1 MTSATWDV
9 TNFSDDKY
17 NNPLNWNDS
26 TIPGSTDTAFFGTS
40 NQTSVS
46 ITTDNKV
53 GTWMFNKDAENYS
66 FNIGFV
72 RLEFYLAGIVI
83 NGGSVHI
90 TNSGMLSFF
99 NNSTAGNAVITN
111 THDLFFLDGSTAGNA
126 TIFSGDGSL
135 FTNVLA
141 FAGDSTAGNAT
152 ITNNRKVVFQERATG
167 GAATINNNAGGTV
180 DFSQS
185 SGPFGD
191 NKLTVG
197 SIAGAGTYV
206 LGADQL
212 KVLSGDVSGAM
223 DDGISPAVG
232 GSLVKVG
239 HSTLT
244 LSGAGNTYSGGTT
257 LEGGTFDVAR
267 LGAAGTGAIAFAGRA
282 TLKVENT
289 ALSSHVF
296 ATNPIDFFAKHDV
309 LDLTGLHFHAGAKAT
324 YHKASHHLTVHSG
337 GVTDTLTL
345 LSPHGTHFET
355 ASDHHLGTDV
365 FLMFA

>member
-66 FNIGFV
+66 VNIGFV
-72 RLEFYLAGIVI
+72 ALDFYLAGIVI

-135 FTNVLA
+135 FTNALA
-141 FAGDSTAGNAT
+141 FVGDALRETQPSRIIARWSFKKGRPAVPRLSTTTLAARSISLSHQVRSAT
-152 ITNNRKVVFQERATG
+152 I
-167 GAATINNNAGGTV
+167 
-180 DFSQS
+180 S
-185 SGPFGD
+185 SPSDRLPGPEP
-191 NKLTVG
+191 
-197 SIAGAGTYV
+197 
-206 LGADQL
+206 
-212 KVLSGDVSGAM
+212 M
-223 DDGISPAVG
+223 
-232 GSLVKVG
+232 SLVP
-239 HSTLT
+239 T
-244 LSGAGNTYSGGTT
+244 
-257 LEGGTFDVAR
+257 
-267 LGAAGTGAIAFAGRA
+267 
-282 TLKVENT
+282 
-289 ALSSHVF
+289 SSKCF
-296 ATNPIDFFAKHDV
+296 Q
-309 LDLTGLHFHAGAKAT
+309 G
-324 YHKASHHLTVHSG
+324 
-337 GVTDTLTL
+337 
-345 LSPHGTHFET
+345 
-355 ASDHHLGTDV
+355 
-365 FLMFA
+365 M